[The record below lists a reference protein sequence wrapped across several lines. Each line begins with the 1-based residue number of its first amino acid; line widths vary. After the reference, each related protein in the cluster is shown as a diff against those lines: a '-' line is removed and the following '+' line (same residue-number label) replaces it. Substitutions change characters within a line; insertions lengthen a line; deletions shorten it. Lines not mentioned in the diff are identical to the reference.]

1 MESIKNNA
9 NKGNSNKREMN
20 LKPPDPKKTLNF
32 ADEYQRQLNILR
44 E

>member
-20 LKPPDPKKTLNF
+20 LKPPDPKKTLYF
-32 ADEYQRQLNILR
+32 LFKKKTIY
-44 E
+44 